1 MKLVTVFRTF
11 NPAEAELVRSRLDA
25 AGFDTNLK
33 HDLAALSMDGYALG
47 VGGILVEVPE
57 DKAEEAKA
65 LLASTEN

>member
-33 HDLAALSMDGYALG
+33 HDLAALSMDGYALAA
-47 VGGILVEVPE
+47 GGILVEVPE
-57 DKAEEAKA
+57 DQAEDAKA
-65 LLASTEN
+65 LLVADES